1 MALNQLNF
9 NGQNAIQVAIA
20 RLRQFEPAEGYYL
33 AFSGG
38 KDSQVVYYLASE
50 AGVRFQAYYNLAL
63 EPPELRLFLR
73 QLYPDVSVER
83 QLGFNFWD
91 KIVSNGFPTRQH
103 RWCCEYMKEWGGA
116 GRVVLTG
123 VRWAESTSRKKHRQ
137 LVDRP
142 GKSRL
147 AREPKVCVNPI
158 IDWSTKEVWA
168 YLESRSAPYCS
179 LYDEGSTGRYKGDG
193 NFRRLG
199 CVLCPMENTRQT
211 RRDFV
216 RWPKI
221 ADAWFRAFQRL
232 YDRRKA
238 EGAESIKRWS
248 SAEDMFTWWLR
259 RKNEGETPANQ
270 YCFVFE

>member
-1 MALNQLNF
+1 MTLNQLNF
-9 NGQNAIQVAIA
+9 EGRDPVQVAIA
-20 RLRQFEPAEGYYL
+20 RLRQFEPPEGYYL

-38 KDSQVVYYLASE
+38 KDSQVVYHLATQ
-50 AGVRFQAYYNLAL
+50 AGVKFQAYYNLDL

-73 QLYPDVSVER
+73 QSYPDVLVEH
-83 QLGFNFWD
+83 QPGFNFWD

-123 VRWAESTSRKKHRQ
+123 VRWAESTSRKRHRQ

-147 AREPKVCVNPI
+147 ADQPKVCVNPI
-158 IDWSTKEVWA
+158 IDWPTKAVWS
-168 YLESRSAPYCS
+168 YLESCNVSYCS
-179 LYDEGSTGRYKGDG
+179 LYDEGSSGKYKGDG
-193 NFRRLG
+193 DFRRLG
-199 CVLCPMENTRQT
+199 CVLCPMENARQT
-211 RRDFV
+211 ERDFV

-221 ADAWFRAFQRL
+221 TAAWHRAFERL

-248 SAEDMFTWWLR
+248 SPEEMFTWWLR
-259 RKNEGETPANQ
+259 RKNEEKADPNQ